1 MSTVETQSLGW
12 VFCFVTGDCGVSS
25 LVLEATLK
33 SELTLNGLG
42 SWDDLELMILCVLP
56 ECRD

>member
-1 MSTVETQSLGW
+1 MSSVETQSLGW

-33 SELTLNGLG
+33 SKLTLNGLG
-42 SWDDLELMILCVLP
+42 SWDDLELMSLCVLP